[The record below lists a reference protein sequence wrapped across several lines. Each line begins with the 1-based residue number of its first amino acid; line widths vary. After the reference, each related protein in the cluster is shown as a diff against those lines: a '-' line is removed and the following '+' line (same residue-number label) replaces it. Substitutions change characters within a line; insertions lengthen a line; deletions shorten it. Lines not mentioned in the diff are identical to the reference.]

1 MYEIM
6 SLPELV
12 ALFIFCAVM
21 TLSPGPNTMLT
32 TAIASNEGL
41 RKAIPFT
48 LAVPIGWLLILL
60 ITGLGIGTLVI
71 QLPILRWFIQIAGC
85 AYLLWLA
92 YLLSRHRQ
100 FQTINSSKL
109 KITFIKGV
117 ALQFL
122 NIKVWLLTVTVTS
135 TWIINAEGQTSIN
148 QYDRLALACFEVMFF
163 AFASN
168 FSYALIGAL
177 VRNWL
182 LRGKRLLIFNRILAA
197 LLAATAIWTLFI

>member
-6 SLPELV
+6 SLRELI
-12 ALFIFCAVM
+12 ALLVFCAAM
-21 TLSPGPNTMLT
+21 TFSPGPNTMLT

-41 RKAIPFT
+41 RKVIPFT
-48 LAVPIGWLLILL
+48 LAVPLGWLLILL
-60 ITGLGIGTLVI
+60 ITG
-71 QLPILRWFIQIAGC
+71 LPILRWFIQIAGC

-92 YLLSRHRQ
+92 YLLSCHHHLK
-100 FQTINSSKL
+100 TIDSSKL
-109 KITFIKGV
+109 QITFGKGV

-122 NIKVWLLTVTVTS
+122 NIKVWLLAVTVTS

-148 QYDRLALACFEVMFF
+148 QYDRLALTCFVVMFF

-168 FSYALIGAL
+168 FSYALVGSL

-182 LRGKRLLIFNRILAA
+182 LHGKRLLIFNRILAS
-197 LLAATAIWTLFI
+197 LLAATAIWTLFV

>member
-6 SLPELV
+6 SLRELI
-12 ALFIFCAVM
+12 ALLVFCAVM
-21 TLSPGPNTMLT
+21 TFSPGPNTMLT

-41 RKAIPFT
+41 RKVIPFT
-48 LAVPIGWLLILL
+48 LAVPLGWLLILL
-60 ITGLGIGTLVI
+60 ITGLGIGTLVV
-71 QLPILRWFIQIAGC
+71 QLPILRWFIQIVGC

-92 YLLSRHRQ
+92 YLLSRHHHLK
-100 FQTINSSKL
+100 TIDSSKL
-109 KITFIKGV
+109 QITFGKGV

-122 NIKVWLLTVTVTS
+122 NIKVWLLAVTVTS

-148 QYDRLALACFEVMFF
+148 QYDRLALACFVVMFF

-168 FSYALIGAL
+168 FSYALVGSL

-182 LRGKRLLIFNRILAA
+182 LHGKRLLIFNRILAS
-197 LLAATAIWTLFI
+197 LLAATAIWTLFV

>member
-1 MYEIM
+1 MFEIM
-6 SLPELV
+6 SLRELI
-12 ALFIFCAVM
+12 ALVVFCSVM
-21 TLSPGPNTMLT
+21 TFSPGPNTMLT

-41 RKAIPFT
+41 RKVIPFT
-48 LAVPIGWLLILL
+48 LAVPLGWLLILL

-71 QLPILRWFIQIAGC
+71 QIPILRWFIQITGC

-92 YLLSRHRQ
+92 FLLSRRHEL
-100 FQTINSSKL
+100 QTIEPSKL
-109 KITFIKGV
+109 KITFSKGV

-122 NIKVWLLTVTVTS
+122 NIKVWLLAVTVTVT
-135 TWIINAEGQTSIN
+135 WIIQAEGQASLN
-148 QYDRLALACFEVMFF
+148 QYERLMFVSIVVMFF

-168 FSYALIGAL
+168 FCYALIGAL

-182 LRGKRLLIFNRILAA
+182 LHGKRLLIFNRFLAT

>member
-6 SLPELV
+6 SLRELI
-12 ALFIFCAVM
+12 ALLVFCAAM
-21 TLSPGPNTMLT
+21 TFSPGPNTMLT

-41 RKAIPFT
+41 RKVIPFT
-48 LAVPIGWLLILL
+48 LAVPLGWLLILL

-71 QLPILRWFIQIAGC
+71 QLPILRWFIQLAGC

-92 YLLSRHRQ
+92 YLLSRHHQ
-100 FQTINSSKL
+100 LKTIDSSKL
-109 KITFIKGV
+109 QITFGKGV

-122 NIKVWLLTVTVTS
+122 NIKVWLLAVTVTS

-148 QYDRLALACFEVMFF
+148 QYDRLVLACFVVMFF

-168 FSYALIGAL
+168 FSYALVGSL

-182 LRGKRLLIFNRILAA
+182 LHGKRLLIFNRILAS
-197 LLAATAIWTLFI
+197 LLAATAIWTLFV

>member
-21 TLSPGPNTMLT
+21 TLSPGQNTMLT

-100 FQTINSSKL
+100 LQTIDSSKL

-148 QYDRLALACFEVMFF
+148 QYDRLALACFVVMFF

-182 LRGKRLLIFNRILAA
+182 LQGKRLLIFNRILAA